1 MSPVE
6 RMTVDKIHTLPAD
19 LQQQILAFA
28 EFVELRA
35 KSNLDTN
42 TQASTDLTDRG
53 SVFGKELLTF
63 MMILMSHWQIL
74 RNICNESV
82 GRYSRTTLVSSR
94 RC

>member
-6 RMTVDKIHTLPAD
+6 RMTIEKIYTLPVD

-42 TQASTDLTDRG
+42 TQASTDLTTGTKRQG
-53 SVFGKELLTF
+53 FGLWKGAINIHDDFDEPLLDFKEY
-63 MMILMSHWQIL
+63 M
-74 RNICNESV
+74 
-82 GRYSRTTLVSSR
+82 
-94 RC
+94 

>member
-6 RMTVDKIHTLPAD
+6 RMTIDKIHTLPAD

-42 TQASTDLTDRG
+42 TKASTDLIAGNKRQG
-53 SVFGKELLTF
+53 FGLWKGA
-63 MMILMSHWQIL
+63 I
-74 RNICNESV
+74 NIHDDFDDPLADFEE
-82 GRYSRTTLVSSR
+82 YM
-94 RC
+94 

>member
-6 RMTVDKIHTLPAD
+6 RMTIDKIHTLPAE

-42 TQASTDLTDRG
+42 TQASTDLTAGNKRQG
-53 SVFGKELLTF
+53 FGLWKGAINIRDDFDELLADF
-63 MMILMSHWQIL
+63 EKY
-74 RNICNESV
+74 R
-82 GRYSRTTLVSSR
+82 
-94 RC
+94 